1 MDAGENNARSTVKAF
16 GDSDSLGKAFSPW
29 VRGNEYR
36 GERGLNHRLVTAVDA
51 DSVLAEVTEV
61 LARSHWRSASL
72 LLSPLNSATALHRI
86 AKHMDQASMSKSE
99 RLAFARRKEMVE
111 LQNAAI
117 KALPK
122 SSVQGISNIA
132 WALSKIGGSAIYF
145 GEMDIVAKTASD
157 FVEEFKPQNL
167 ANTAGAFASMQH
179 LSSSLFSSMSQQAS
193 LVAADFRPQELVQ
206 FLWAFACMNH
216 PLDAFFDSLDS
227 LVQKESFMNTSLFKI
242 LSQQQLASIAWSC
255 TVLAQLERP
264 WFAHLWTTL
273 ADHADSWVID
283 VDDWQVKG
291 GRHLSQLYQT
301 NLSLQLEY
309 PNLDLSI
316 GSELERV
323 LSEAWQKE
331 KVNSKCSSIHH
342 KEVDRL
348 LVGTGRDWVCEYTG
362 AEYSVDLALVESKI
376 ALEIDG
382 PTHFARNTGTV
393 YFPPYFSCS

>member
-1 MDAGENNARSTVKAF
+1 MYIILLQSRSSPFLSRLFVAERNSTNGGVEMECIQASCMHLFPYPGNRSCRNSNAAARELVIARSVEGETAGGFRRSCSYGIQGSSSARRKCREEGFKGQQKFILQANKNLGRNRIDTLETVDDVVLLGNIFLHPRAPHRRKSGVCHVIPTIGENNARSTVKEF

-36 GERGLNHRLVTAVDA
+36 GEWGLNHRLVNAVDA

-117 KALPK
+117 KALSK

-145 GEMDIVAKTASD
+145 GEMDIVATAASD
-157 FVEEFKPQNL
+157 CVEEFKPQNL

-179 LSSSLFSSMSQQAS
+179 LSSPLFSSMSQQAS

-206 FLWAFACMNH
+206 FLWAFA
-216 PLDAFFDSLDS
+216 
-227 LVQKESFMNTSLFKI
+227 
-242 LSQQQLASIAWSC
+242 
-255 TVLAQLERP
+255 
-264 WFAHLWTTL
+264 
-273 ADHADSWVID
+273 
-283 VDDWQVKG
+283 
-291 GRHLSQLYQT
+291 
-301 NLSLQLEY
+301 
-309 PNLDLSI
+309 
-316 GSELERV
+316 
-323 LSEAWQKE
+323 
-331 KVNSKCSSIHH
+331 
-342 KEVDRL
+342 
-348 LVGTGRDWVCEYTG
+348 
-362 AEYSVDLALVESKI
+362 
-376 ALEIDG
+376 
-382 PTHFARNTGTV
+382 
-393 YFPPYFSCS
+393 